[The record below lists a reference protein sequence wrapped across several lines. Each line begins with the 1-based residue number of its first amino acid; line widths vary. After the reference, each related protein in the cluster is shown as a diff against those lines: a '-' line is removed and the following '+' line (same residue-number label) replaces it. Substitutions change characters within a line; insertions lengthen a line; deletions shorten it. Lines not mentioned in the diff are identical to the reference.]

1 MTDDGFERVFPQ
13 LNDSEEEEILE
24 ECERIEAPAGTAVL
38 RKGEGGGDFYVVE
51 SGVFKVYEETG
62 GEDFVLALLNRGD
75 VFGELSFLDGS
86 PRSAC
91 VRAQTDGVLLRFHR
105 SAFPRLLLKNPYTA
119 SRLLFSLAS
128 IVSARLRMAD
138 EALSSLAFDQPE
150 ATSDEMHQ
158 LAAEMHRAVYNELE
172 IGTDSAL
179 EF

>member
-1 MTDDGFERVFPQ
+1 MSEKKRVFPQ
-13 LNDSEEEEILE
+13 LSPTEEEEILS
-24 ECERIEAPAGTAVL
+24 ECTRVEAPAGSAVL
-38 RKGEGGGDFYVVE
+38 RKGEGGGDLYVVD

-91 VRAQTDGVLLRFHR
+91 VRAQTDGTLLRFCR
-105 SAFPRLLLKNPYTA
+105 SDFPKLLLKNPYTA

-128 IVSARLRMAD
+128 IVSARLRKAD
-138 EALSSLAFDQPE
+138 EALSILAFEQPE
-150 ATSDEMHQ
+150 ASSEEMHM
-158 LAAEMHRAVYNELE
+158 LAAEMHRAVHKELLP
-172 IGTDSAL
+172 GLSDSAL